1 LVQLFIQA
9 LAFTKLWKRSKHNIF
24 KLYQL
29 IKMKIKRL
37 GASKTLLALPS
48 GSEIFYSYET
58 PVAYQ
63 THTGELFKTEE
74 YYSRTTSKHIT
85 QYLNG
90 RKAET
95 VSQSFINQLVGV

>member
-1 LVQLFIQA
+1 MRLFIRA
-9 LAFTKLWKRSKHNIF
+9 LVFIKPLKRSKQITC

-37 GASKTLLALPS
+37 GASKTLLILPS
-48 GSEIFYSYET
+48 GSEAFYSYDT
-58 PVAYQ
+58 PVAFQ
-63 THTGELFKTEE
+63 MHSGEIFKTEE

-90 RKAET
+90 REAEA
-95 VSQSFINQLVGV
+95 VPQSMIDQLVGV